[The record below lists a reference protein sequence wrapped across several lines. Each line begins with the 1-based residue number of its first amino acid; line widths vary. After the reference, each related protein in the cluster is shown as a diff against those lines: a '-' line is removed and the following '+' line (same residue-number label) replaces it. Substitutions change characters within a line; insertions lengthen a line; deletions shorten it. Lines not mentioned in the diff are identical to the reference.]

1 MKRYTQLVK
10 ESATS
15 ADVNPG
21 NGLGVTNH
29 YTPIE
34 NILTDIRNLYCCKM
48 GIVAAPGEDG
58 VSIKLHST
66 KFVNKNAISNSLYD
80 MTIVDNC
87 TSLDAYIKMKGLT
100 KVTLVNLGMYYVVYY
115 SPEDIATAAIPA
127 KDGQTVEVN
136 PVLHSCP
143 SPVPVPVP
151 VAAVDLGCPCPSCIG
166 FGCESK
172 LEDVTESLL
181 DEFEM
186 TTLTQINEDDDD
198 VEVEDETHK
207 ALVEILKTKDK
218 VKAAKKLE
226 AIIGKEM
233 SLPREFY
240 FAAVKSKS
248 GEESIALRWKYTKKV
263 AHGQST
269 EITKSLINIFGFGKD
284 AIWVGDYDN
293 DTMFVLPDEVKNL
306 IDNILDLLGAEKTKD
321 EAVFALSENPEKK
334 ADREDDENK
343 DDQKDEAPEDDKKN
357 DEDAEDTK
365 DASKDEGEDTED
377 DPLRDEDDDKNNE

>member
-127 KDGQTVEVN
+127 KDGQTIDTD
-136 PVLHSCP
+136 PLPAPCP

-151 VAAVDLGCPCPSCIG
+151 VAAVDLGCPCSCIG

-172 LEDVTESLL
+172 IEDVAESLL

-207 ALVEILKTKDK
+207 ALIEILKTKDK

-226 AIIGKEM
+226 AIINKEM

-284 AIWVGDYDN
+284 GVWVGDYDK

-306 IDNILDLLGAEKTKD
+306 IDNILDLIGAEKTKD
-321 EAVFALSENPEKK
+321 AAVYSLSENPEKK
-334 ADREDDENK
+334 SDKEDDENK
-343 DDQKDEAPEDDKKN
+343 DENDSPEDDKNNEEKT
-357 DEDAEDTK
+357 EDTK
-365 DASKDEGEDTED
+365 DDKNNEADDTED

>member
-29 YTPIE
+29 YIPIE

-66 KFVNKNAISNSLYD
+66 KFVNKNAISRSLYD

-127 KDGQTVEVN
+127 KDGQTIDTD
-136 PVLHSCP
+136 PLPAPCP

-151 VAAVDLGCPCPSCIG
+151 VAAVDLGCPCSCIG

-172 LEDVTESLL
+172 IEDVAESLL

-207 ALVEILKTKDK
+207 ALIEILKTKDK

-226 AIIGKEM
+226 AIINKEM

-263 AHGQST
+263 AHEQST

-284 AIWVGDYDN
+284 GVWVGDYDK

-306 IDNILDLLGAEKTKD
+306 IDNILDLIGAEKTKD
-321 EAVFALSENPEKK
+321 AAVYSLSENPEKK
-334 ADREDDENK
+334 SDKEDDENK
-343 DDQKDEAPEDDKKN
+343 DENDSPEDDKNNEEK
-357 DEDAEDTK
+357 AEDTK
-365 DASKDEGEDTED
+365 DNQNNEGDDTED
-377 DPLRDEDDDKNNE
+377 DPSRDEDDNKNEE

>member
-127 KDGQTVEVN
+127 KDGQTIDTD
-136 PVLHSCP
+136 PLPAPCP

-151 VAAVDLGCPCPSCIG
+151 VAAVDLGCPCSCIG

-172 LEDVTESLL
+172 IEDVAESLL

-207 ALVEILKTKDK
+207 ALIEILKTKDK

-226 AIIGKEM
+226 AIINKEM

-284 AIWVGDYDN
+284 GVWVGDYDK

-306 IDNILDLLGAEKTKD
+306 IDNILDLIGAEKTKD
-321 EAVFALSENPEKK
+321 AAIYSLSENPEKK
-334 ADREDDENK
+334 SDKEDDENK
-343 DDQKDEAPEDDKKN
+343 DENDSPEDDKNNEEKT
-357 DEDAEDTK
+357 EDTK
-365 DASKDEGEDTED
+365 DDKNNEADDTED